1 MTIIAYILF
10 FTGAFLLVAG
20 TIRAVR
26 SKTLI
31 ITLHFL
37 SVADTIGL
45 SLIILSAAFLGLLG
59 VIETFA
65 ILVIL
70 IIMSPAITH
79 IIARA
84 SLKSRSK

>member
-1 MTIIAYILF
+1 MTVIAYILF

-59 VIETFA
+59 VVETVA